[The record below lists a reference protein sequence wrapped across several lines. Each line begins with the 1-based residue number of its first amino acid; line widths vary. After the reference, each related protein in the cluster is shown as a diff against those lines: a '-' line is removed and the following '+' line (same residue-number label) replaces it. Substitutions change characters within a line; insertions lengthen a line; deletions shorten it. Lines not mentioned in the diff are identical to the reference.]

1 MISTRLLAAVAFLSA
16 LPAQAQSS
24 DWSGFYGGIFAGAAI
39 GSGSLA
45 TTVDPVENDY
55 FLPTS
60 IDSIKAN
67 SKVSPSANSGLGG
80 FTLGINTA
88 YGDLLGQPVVLGV
101 EADAGALD
109 LRAASRKTV
118 TYPCC
123 APDAYRIVQSIHASG
138 LYTLRARAGLADGDS
153 LFYVTA
159 GLAATTMNLRARLN
173 DSFGADEDPPY
184 GRASGLHA
192 GWAAGLGYEWRLT
205 ELWSLK
211 GEYLHADFGSVSV
224 TAKERFTFIDT
235 LGNQQSFIAK
245 IHHSGGVT
253 ADALRIGVNYR
264 L

>member
-1 MISTRLLAAVAFLSA
+1 MLAAVAFLST
-16 LPAQAQSS
+16 LPAQAQTS
-24 DWSGFYGGIFAGAAI
+24 DWGGFYGGVFAGGAI

-45 TTVDPVENDY
+45 TTVDPVFNNY
-55 FLPTS
+55 FQPTS
-60 IDSIKAN
+60 VDSIKAN
-67 SKVSPSANSGLGG
+67 GKVAPSANSALGG
-80 FTLGINTA
+80 VTLGINSE
-88 YGDLLGQPVVLGV
+88 YGDALGLPLVVGV

-109 LRAASRKTV
+109 LTAASRKTV

-138 LYTLRARAGLADGDS
+138 IYMLRGRAGLADGDG

-159 GLAATTMNLRARLN
+159 GLAATTMNLRARLS

-184 GRASGLHA
+184 GRASEFRA
-192 GWAAGLGYEWRLT
+192 GWVASLGYEWRLT

-211 GEYLHADFGSVSV
+211 GEYLHADFGSVSA

-235 LGNQQSFIAK
+235 NGNQQSFIAK
-245 IHHSGGVT
+245 IHHSGGMS
-253 ADALRIGVNYR
+253 ADILRIGVNYR